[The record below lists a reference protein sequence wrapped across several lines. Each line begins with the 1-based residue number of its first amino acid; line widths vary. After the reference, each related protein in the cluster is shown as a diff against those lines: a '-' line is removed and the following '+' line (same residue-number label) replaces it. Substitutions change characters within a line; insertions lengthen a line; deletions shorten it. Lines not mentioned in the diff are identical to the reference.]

1 MRSETNDERPPSQL
15 FYFTWGGMPDWTGQ
29 RTGSPEDGESSAAS
43 SAGSDNS
50 TELTENERLQVESCF
65 RALNTQVFV
74 CASMANLYSSKGAE
88 KRWVLQHTGVPVVLL
103 DTGEARSR
111 TIRGIR
117 IVLAERGSSFS
128 LWSDK
133 IDNLS
138 AYKESSVSFHTMC
151 LSTDHTTFIGLSFDC
166 EQAAKEMWEHIER
179 LTSCPENISLSV
191 PGSRKTAR
199 KTPPRAPLPTKSH
212 ISQPCCFQHI
222 TSVGQTDK
230 HRYVSLQTLLP
241 PTKLP
246 PNK

>member
-1 MRSETNDERPPSQL
+1 
-15 FYFTWGGMPDWTGQ
+15 MPDWTGQ

-50 TELTENERLQVESCF
+50 TELTEFERTQVDSCF
-65 RALNTQVFV
+65 RALSTQVFV
-74 CASMANLYSSKGAE
+74 CGSMANLYTSRGND
-88 KRWVLQHTGVPVVLL
+88 KRWALQHTGVPVILL

-111 TIRGIR
+111 TSRGIR
-117 IVLAERGSSFS
+117 IVLAERGSSFT

-138 AYKESSVSFHTMC
+138 AYREISSSFHTMC
-151 LSTDHTTFIGLSFDC
+151 LSSDHTTFVGFSFDC
-166 EQAAKEMWEHIER
+166 ELAAKEMWEHVER

-191 PGSRKTAR
+191 PSTKKTSRKSPAR
-199 KTPPRAPLPTKSH
+199 PPLPAKTH

-241 PTKLP
+241 PSKLP